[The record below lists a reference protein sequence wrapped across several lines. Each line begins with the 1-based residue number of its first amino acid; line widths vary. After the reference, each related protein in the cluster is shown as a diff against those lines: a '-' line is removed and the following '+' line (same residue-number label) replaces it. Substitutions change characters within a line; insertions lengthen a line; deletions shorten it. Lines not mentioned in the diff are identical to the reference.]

1 MSVLPALPVAVP
13 LLVAALLAALNRLVP
28 RRLASI
34 LAMAAAAAV
43 LSVCIGLYVASKAG
57 TLVYWF
63 GNWQPRHG
71 IALGISFVIDPMGAG
86 MAALAAALVLAALIF
101 SSKYFETPGTLY
113 HVLMLVFLAAMCGFA
128 LTGDLFNLFV
138 FFELMSAAAYGL
150 CGYKTEDPAPVQGAF
165 NFAVT
170 NTTGAYFV
178 LVGIALL
185 YARTGALNMAQI
197 GRTLDHG
204 PCDALVVVAF
214 GFVVCGFLV
223 KAAVVPFHF
232 WLDDAHAVAPTPVCI
247 LFSGVMVE
255 LGLYAVARVYW
266 TMFSGPLGRS
276 TVALRA
282 IFVVMG
288 VITALGGAAMCF
300 SQRNLKRL
308 LAFSTISHMGVM
320 LSGFSM
326 LNPEGLAGTALYV
339 LGHAGAK
346 SGLFLCA
353 GIVLHRRESVD
364 EIELKGKL
372 RQLPVTAVAFLFGA
386 AALAGTPFS
395 GIASGA
401 ALIHHGATSEG
412 YSWIAWI
419 VLASGIVTSAAVFR
433 FVARAY
439 AGLGSETS
447 KDGQAGKIQE
457 KPDTKSGHGYTS
469 FVMWAPAFVLT
480 ITGLLMGIVPNL
492 QTSAL
497 ETATRFQDHSGYAG
511 RVLDSTPLASP
522 SLSVSEDVD
531 ALNGTIAVIA
541 GFALGIGYLLWNRG
555 RKLLDAIGS
564 LLNFVRNAHSGHV
577 GDYVTWL
584 TFGVTAFSLLG
595 MLFLISQ

>member
-43 LSVCIGLYVASKAG
+43 LRMCVGLYLASRSG

-170 NTTGAYFV
+170 NTVGAYFV

-197 GRTLDHG
+197 GRTLDQR
-204 PCDALVVVAF
+204 PSDALVVAAF
-214 GFVVCGFLV
+214 GFLVCGFFV
-223 KAAVVPFHF
+223 KAAIVPFHF
-232 WLDDAHAVAPTPVCI
+232 WLADAHAVAPTPVCI

-255 LGLYAVARVYW
+255 LGLYAAARVYW

-276 TVALRA
+276 AVALRA
-282 IFVVMG
+282 IFVAMG

-320 LSGFSM
+320 LTGFSM

-364 EIELKGKL
+364 EIDLKGKL
-372 RQLPVTAVAFLFGA
+372 RQLPLTAVAFLCGA

-401 ALIHHGATSEG
+401 ALIHRGAMSEG

-419 VLASGIVTSAAVFR
+419 LLASGIVTSAAVFR

-439 AGLGSETS
+439 AGLGLETLS
-447 KDGQAGKIQE
+447 DGQAGKIQE

-480 ITGLLMGIVPNL
+480 ITGLLMGIVPTL

-497 ETATRFQDHSGYAG
+497 EAAARFQDHAGYAG
-511 RVLDSTPLASP
+511 RVLDGIPLVSP
-522 SLSVSEDVD
+522 SLSVRQDLD
-531 ALNGTIAVIA
+531 ALHGTIAVIA
-541 GFALGIGYLLWNRG
+541 GFALAIGYLLWNRG
-555 RKLLDAIGS
+555 RKLLDAIGA

-584 TFGVTAFSLLG
+584 TFGVAAFSLIG